1 MEDNIPRWLSR
12 WFIFF
17 FQNVS
22 SKLPLKKKMSLLQLK
37 EEAKQSVHFLKTNF
51 LSDKLESIKF

>member
-1 MEDNIPRWLSR
+1 MEDNIPRWLSQ

-22 SKLPLKKKMSLLQLK
+22 SKLPLKKKMFLLQLK
-37 EEAKQSVHFLKTNF
+37 EEAKQSVHF
-51 LSDKLESIKF
+51 